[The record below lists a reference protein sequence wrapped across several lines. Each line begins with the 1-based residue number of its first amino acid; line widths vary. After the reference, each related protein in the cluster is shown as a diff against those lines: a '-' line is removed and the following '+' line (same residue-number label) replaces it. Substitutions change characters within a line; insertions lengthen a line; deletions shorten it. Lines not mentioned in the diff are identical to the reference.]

1 MDTIVNAEELQNGQ
15 MLTEEM
21 WADID
26 KEIALHSDEE
36 LKKGFIVRDF
46 GGKMFLAIKRMTM
59 GVDAIKV
66 EPAFAAEDA
75 ESKLSDLNILDIAPG
90 GVSRATGK
98 ICPDK
103 VWLIDKEGKITNPA
117 TNRPCQFN
125 KSKLGKVIVAHDG
138 VFGPFYVGI
147 PNTDV
152 NGDGNFDCAGFRYV
166 DEAIDFVENKRW
178 LDKEF
183 MNESSKQ
190 TDEGEAK

>member
-1 MDTIVNAEELQNGQ
+1 MNTIVNAEELQNGQ
-15 MLTEEM
+15 MLTDET
-21 WADID
+21 WANID
-26 KEIALHSDEE
+26 QEIALHSDEE
-36 LKKGFIVRDF
+36 LKEGFIVRNF
-46 GGKMFLAIKRMTM
+46 GDKMFLVVKRMNL
-59 GVDAIKV
+59 GIELVKLEV
-66 EPAFAAEDA
+66 AFTADDA
-75 ESKLSDLNILDIAPG
+75 EQKLSDLKVLDIAPG

-98 ICPDK
+98 LCPDR
-103 VWLIDKEGKITNPA
+103 VWLIGEEGKIVNPA

-125 KSKLGKVIVAHDG
+125 KGKLGKVIVSHDG

-183 MNESSKQ
+183 MDESSER
-190 TDEGEAK
+190 DNEGETK